1 MSDLINSMDTASLL
15 LDQLDA
21 MDPEGD
27 REEYSSTLGAVSK
40 IYTQVCFTP
49 STGPQELL
57 RKINLAIRI
66 VSFEYGKDSPLV
78 VILHTIDAD
87 VDVSDLIMVVK
98 QVMEAGDEP
107 RH

>member
-21 MDPEGD
+21 MDPKGD
-27 REEYSSTLGAVSK
+27 REKYSSTLGAVSK

-49 STGPQELL
+49 STGPQELS

-66 VSFEYGKDSPLV
+66 ASFEYGKDSPLV
-78 VILHTIDAD
+78 VILHSIGA
-87 VDVSDLIMVVK
+87 DVSDLIMVVK
-98 QVMEAGDEP
+98 LVMEAGDEP